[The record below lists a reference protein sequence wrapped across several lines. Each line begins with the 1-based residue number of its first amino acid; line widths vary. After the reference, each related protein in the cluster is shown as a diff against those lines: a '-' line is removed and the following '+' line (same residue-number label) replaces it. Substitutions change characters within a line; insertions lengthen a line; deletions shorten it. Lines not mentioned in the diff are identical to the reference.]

1 MLFNRDKRVH
11 RDKQFSPCYALL
23 LVMLSGG
30 CLPTLCGAQAQQPPP
45 VKPKTEPGKTDP
57 KTVPTGK
64 ASPGQKPSKTDAPAM
79 PLKPGMEA
87 FGATR
92 PGGVGPLAVPAG
104 PKMTAEAWEKKGQE
118 ALSARKFDD
127 AIAAFKEAVALKSAS
142 AVAWYGLGIAYEAKK
157 QYPEEAR
164 AFQILAN
171 LTPTNA
177 QSYVF
182 LANALLQSNQDEA
195 ALRALDRAIELK
207 PDSPE
212 LYIQQG
218 GVYLQQKETRRA
230 RGAFLQALGSAPDS
244 PSAHASMGDAYEQ
257 EGRHREA
264 VEEYEAALRSNAN
277 YLPAKLG
284 RATSLAGAGKLREA
298 EDLLG
303 KMNGELEIAGTQLR
317 AKLAAPGNDARTTAQ
332 LQVQIALIPTQQA
345 STLTT
350 LAQILDT
357 PQRREDAIKAYQ
369 AALKFTPDNATI
381 WGNLGWS
388 QYEAGQYD
396 AAIQNSRKALE
407 LDASL
412 AYVRLN
418 LGLTYATQNN
428 WNEALK
434 EYRQAVAV
442 STPTDIEA
450 GIKDVRDA
458 QSKQPASSAL
468 QQALTFLSTALEKA
482 NRAIPKTG

>member
-1 MLFNRDKRVH
+1 M
-11 RDKQFSPCYALL
+11 
-23 LVMLSGG
+23 
-30 CLPTLCGAQAQQPPP
+30 
-45 VKPKTEPGKTDP
+45 
-57 KTVPTGK
+57 
-64 ASPGQKPSKTDAPAM
+64 
-79 PLKPGMEA
+79 
-87 FGATR
+87 
-92 PGGVGPLAVPAG
+92 
-104 PKMTAEAWEKKGQE
+104 
-118 ALSARKFDD
+118 
-127 AIAAFKEAVALKSAS
+127 
-142 AVAWYGLGIAYEAKK
+142 
-157 QYPEEAR
+157 
-164 AFQILAN
+164 
-171 LTPTNA
+171 
-177 QSYVF
+177 
-182 LANALLQSNQDEA
+182 
-195 ALRALDRAIELK
+195 
-207 PDSPE
+207 
-212 LYIQQG
+212 
-218 GVYLQQKETRRA
+218 
-230 RGAFLQALGSAPDS
+230 QALGSAPDS

-264 VEEYEAALRSNAN
+264 LEEYEAALRSNAN

-284 RATSLAGAGKLREA
+284 RATAMAGAGKLREA
-298 EDLLG
+298 EDVLG
-303 KMNGELEIAGTQLR
+303 KMNSELEIAATQLR
-317 AKLAAPGNDARTTAQ
+317 AKLAAPGNDARTTAL
-332 LQVQIALIPTQQA
+332 LQAQIALIPTQQA
-345 STLTT
+345 SVQTT

-388 QYEAGQYD
+388 QYEAGQYE

-428 WNEALK
+428 WSEALK

-450 GIKDVRDA
+450 GMKDVRDA

-482 NRAIPKTG
+482 NRAISKTG